1 MTLAASV
8 CGNREKNRTIAT
20 AKRFARSCNSFT
32 FSRRDFTPLIAN
44 SLNRLLSN
52 LFSLV
57 NQRALQFL
65 FVAAITLFLSVTLL
79 RGALSNGATYSI
91 SFVDIDGNKLS
102 TADGH
107 VTVLV
112 VATTVDWEKARAV
125 GERVPDYC
133 LGNPDYRMITIIRFI
148 RKHGPIMRQ
157 IAMAVVKHRVSEE
170 AKRLQSRY
178 DTNKIMR
185 DARQDIF
192 TVIDFDGTVS
202 SQLGEP
208 AGATDFCVFVFG
220 RQGELLAQWHGVP
233 AAKQLAAVVK

>member
-1 MTLAASV
+1 M
-8 CGNREKNRTIAT
+8 
-20 AKRFARSCNSFT
+20 
-32 FSRRDFTPLIAN
+32 
-44 SLNRLLSN
+44 N
-52 LFSLV
+52 L
-57 NQRALQFL
+57 RALQFFF
-65 FVAAITLFLSVTLL
+65 FVAVALFPPLL
-79 RGALSNGATYSI
+79 RGALSSGTTYSL

-112 VATTVDWEKARAV
+112 LATTADWERAREM
-125 GERVPDYC
+125 GDRVPDYC
-133 LGNPDYRMITIIRFI
+133 LGNPNYRMITIIRFI
-148 RKHGPIMRQ
+148 RKHGPLVRK

-192 TVIDFDGTVS
+192 TVTDFDGTVS

-220 RQGELLAQWHGVP
+220 RNGELLAQWHGVP
-233 AAKQLAAVVK
+233 SAKQLAAVVK

>member
-1 MTLAASV
+1 V
-8 CGNREKNRTIAT
+8 NR
-20 AKRFARSCNSFT
+20 
-32 FSRRDFTPLIAN
+32 
-44 SLNRLLSN
+44 
-52 LFSLV
+52 
-57 NQRALQFL
+57 RALQF
-65 FVAAITLFLSVTLL
+65 FFFAAAALSLSVMLL
-79 RGALSNGATYSI
+79 RGALSSGETYSL

-102 TADGH
+102 IADGH

-112 VATTVDWEKARAV
+112 VAATADLEKARAV

-148 RKHGPIMRQ
+148 RKHGPIVRK
-157 IAMAVVKHRVSEE
+157 IAIAVVKHRVTEE
-170 AKRLQSRY
+170 AKRLQNRY

-208 AGATDFCVFVFG
+208 TGGTDFCVFVFG
-220 RQGELLAQWHGVP
+220 RQGELLAQWHGLP
-233 AAKQLAAVVK
+233 SAKQLAAVVK

>member
-1 MTLAASV
+1 M
-8 CGNREKNRTIAT
+8 NR
-20 AKRFARSCNSFT
+20 
-32 FSRRDFTPLIAN
+32 
-44 SLNRLLSN
+44 
-52 LFSLV
+52 
-57 NQRALQFL
+57 RALQFFFFAAVAL
-65 FVAAITLFLSVTLL
+65 FPPLL
-79 RGALSNGATYSI
+79 RAALSSGATYSL

-112 VATTVDWEKARAV
+112 LATTADLEKARAV

-148 RKHGPIMRQ
+148 TKHGPIVRK
-157 IAMAVVKHRVSEE
+157 IAIAVVKHRVTEE
-170 AKRLQSRY
+170 AKRLQNRY

-208 AGATDFCVFVFG
+208 AGATDFCVFVFA
-220 RQGELLAQWHGVP
+220 RKGELLAQWHGVP
-233 AAKQLAAVVK
+233 SAKQLAAVVK

>member
-1 MTLAASV
+1 V
-8 CGNREKNRTIAT
+8 NR
-20 AKRFARSCNSFT
+20 
-32 FSRRDFTPLIAN
+32 
-44 SLNRLLSN
+44 
-52 LFSLV
+52 
-57 NQRALQFL
+57 RALQFF
-65 FVAAITLFLSVTLL
+65 FVTALALFLSAPLL
-79 RGALSNGATYSI
+79 PAALSSGATYSL
-91 SFVDIDGNKLS
+91 SFVDIDSNKLS

-112 VATTVDWEKARAV
+112 LPTTADWEKARAV

-148 RKHGPIMRQ
+148 RKHGPIMRK
-157 IAMAVVKHRVSEE
+157 IAIAVVKHRVTEE

-208 AGATDFCVFVFG
+208 AGATDFCVFVFA
-220 RQGELLAQWHGVP
+220 RNGELLAQWHVVP
-233 AAKQLAAVVK
+233 SANQLAAVVK

>member
-1 MTLAASV
+1 M
-8 CGNREKNRTIAT
+8 
-20 AKRFARSCNSFT
+20 RFCNSFT

-57 NQRALQFL
+57 NLRALQF
-65 FVAAITLFLSVTLL
+65 FFFAAIALFLSVTLL
-79 RGALSNGATYSI
+79 RGALSSGATYSI

-107 VTVLV
+107 MTVLV
-112 VATTVDWEKARAV
+112 VATTADWEKARAV
-125 GERVPDYC
+125 GERIPDYC

-148 RKHGPIMRQ
+148 RKHGAIVRK
-157 IAMAVVKHRVSEE
+157 IAMVVVKHRVSEE
-170 AKRLQSRY
+170 AKRLQNRY

-192 TVIDFDGTVS
+192 TVVDFDGTVS

-220 RQGELLAQWHGVP
+220 HRGELLAQWHGVP